1 MKKTILALAIML
13 CGSFGFA
20 GTIDPTVADSEYL
33 EFGKK
38 FDCVKQI
45 EVDYETKEKG
55 KTLVGCASCVVIGD
69 NWVLTSAHILL
80 GKAECVYV
88 VHDGHRHV
96 VDRMYV
102 HKNFDFDLKSV
113 QNVDQP
119 FADLALCHVRGK
131 PEFEFKAS
139 IVDVNVVNVIGKV
152 VAISGFGAT
161 GTLESGATNFD
172 RKRRAGSNI
181 IDGIEKDIL
190 LASSKKN
197 ENRKTTLEMLVAT
210 GDSGGGVFVDG
221 KLLGII
227 SFIRST
233 DGTNSNYGDSSG
245 FLDLRQYKRWINDI
259 IEKR

>member
-1 MKKTILALAIML
+1 MKKAILALAIML

-20 GTIDPTVADSEYL
+20 GTIDPSVADSKYL
-33 EFGKK
+33 EFGEK
-38 FDCVKQI
+38 FGCVKKI
-45 EVDYETKEKG
+45 EVDYETQEKG

-88 VHDGHRHV
+88 IHNEHRHV
-96 VDRMYV
+96 VDKMYI
-102 HKNFDFDLKSV
+102 HKDFDFDPKSV
-113 QNVDQP
+113 QAVDEP

-139 IVDVNVVNVIGKV
+139 IVDDTVVNVKGKV
-152 VAISGFGAT
+152 VAICGFGAS
-161 GTLESGATNFD
+161 GTLSTGATSFD

-181 IDGIEKDIL
+181 IDDIEKYIL
-190 LASSKKN
+190 LAGSRNN
-197 ENRKTTLEMLVAT
+197 ESRQTTLEMLVAT
-210 GDSGGGVFVDG
+210 GDSGGGLFIDG

-227 SFIRST
+227 SFIRSS
-233 DGTNSNYGDSSG
+233 DGTNSDYGDSSG
-245 FLDLRQYKRWINDI
+245 FLDLRQYKMWINDI

>member
-1 MKKTILALAIML
+1 M
-13 CGSFGFA
+13 
-20 GTIDPTVADSEYL
+20 
-33 EFGKK
+33 
-38 FDCVKQI
+38 
-45 EVDYETKEKG
+45 
-55 KTLVGCASCVVIGD
+55 
-69 NWVLTSAHILL
+69 
-80 GKAECVYV
+80 YV

-139 IVDVNVVNVIGKV
+139 IVDDNVVNVIGKV